1 MREVKNKQTTTES
14 ALNAGSEALFELLS
28 ARLRQRVGYE
38 LLTLL
43 APNDSGVRLVRH
55 YSSKPDQFPP
65 GEADIVEGTRWFREL
80 FVEKRPVVANDEASI
95 RRWLPDFNEVS
106 ALGYC
111 SLFNLPIV
119 VSGSVV
125 GLINMMGNRHHFDKR
140 RVEAT
145 RSETPLAALVLLTRL
160 TKLPTISIPDKRS

>member
-1 MREVKNKQTTTES
+1 MSKVKNKQITTET
-14 ALNAGSEALFELLS
+14 ALEVGSEALFGLLS
-28 ARLRQRVGYE
+28 MRLRHSVGYD

-43 APNDSGVRLVRH
+43 APNDSGVRLIRH

-80 FVEKRPVVANDEASI
+80 FVEKRPVVANDETSI
-95 RRWLPDFNEVS
+95 RQWLPDFNAAA

-111 SLFNLPIV
+111 SLINLPIV

-125 GLINMMGNRHHFDKR
+125 GLINMMGNRRHFDKR
-140 RVEAT
+140 RIEAA
-145 RSETPLAALVLLTRL
+145 RNETPLAALVLLTRL
-160 TKLPTISIPDKRS
+160 AKLPTISIPDGRS

>member
-1 MREVKNKQTTTES
+1 MRTVKNKQMTTES

-28 ARLRQRVGYE
+28 ARLRQSVGYE

-43 APNDSGVRLVRH
+43 APNDSGIRLIRP

-65 GEADIVEGTRWFREL
+65 GEADLVEGTRWFREL

-95 RRWLPDFNEVS
+95 RQWLPDFNDAA

-111 SLFNLPIV
+111 SLINLPIIV
-119 VSGSVV
+119 GGSVV
-125 GLINMMGNRHHFDKR
+125 GLINMMGNRRHFDKR
-140 RVEAT
+140 RIEAT

-160 TKLPTISIPDKRS
+160 TKFPTLSIPDERG